1 MPLRESPGLVL
12 CAIFT
17 LRFEAPYILP
27 WVAHHRRL
35 GVDRLLLYH
44 DDASG
49 MWSPS
54 LSERHSQLLSALREH
69 DNWLTLYSAAS
80 LNFSGEIQTQQ
91 LVESRD
97 QSWRRALGD
106 RMAGL
111 PAELRAL
118 QINRVEFGAP
128 QTLELPP
135 LHLLEPEVQTI
146 EIYAHKRGKTMWR
159 PDPSLEHSSEGGH
172 KLHRQHWAERA
183 LPWSSCTGSTGVM
196 HLSANASCTLAL
208 ELLPRLRIQHFSHR
222 SRSECLRK
230 VELFRLFDAANN
242 QNLVERYN
250 ASAQDGCD
258 WRRTYPDYKYA
269 NKSLNASLEDVRA
282 FISHTFAQ
290 GLGVLDREQR
300 QFREGLDA
308 YMHGGSPDFTLAEI
322 AGRTHTS
329 PSSMPM
335 RRGVIA
341 PGLGTTGTHSVHYAL
356 CTLGF
361 NSMHTHINCTHRH
374 IQQLMNDEGVRLLKD
389 IDGTGDRWMLNSTD
403 PSSVVASMRAAVDVA
418 LKNIVDW
425 GVDAVE
431 DHPVFYIHDEL
442 AAAFPHATV
451 LLSTRN
457 ATEWAI
463 RRAEEHEHQMVCS
476 EAPTRGWP
484 ITEGDGPPLPHPFAI
499 VACVERFARLSA
511 ARRSERPVFTHTGT
525 ARRDFLADGLEAFNA
540 HVRASARA
548 RGAPF
553 AEVNIFAEP
562 AAALFD
568 RVEALL
574 PQAAALHSP
583 AWTTLRSSNYF
594 GAPQPARKRPLPPP
608 PPPHPPP

>member
-1 MPLRESPGLVL
+1 M
-12 CAIFT
+12 
-17 LRFEAPYILP
+17 
-27 WVAHHRRL
+27 
-35 GVDRLLLYH
+35 
-44 DDASG
+44 
-49 MWSPS
+49 
-54 LSERHSQLLSALREH
+54 REH

-91 LVESRD
+91 LAHCNVEALRLNASWAANWDLDEWLLVESRD
-97 QSWRRALGD
+97 RSWRRALGD

-159 PDPSLEHSSEGGH
+159 PDPSLEHSTRGGH
-172 KLHRQHWAERA
+172 RLYRQHWAERA

-230 VELFRLFDAANN
+230 VELFQLFYVAAK
-242 QNLVERYN
+242 QNAMVRYN
-250 ASAQDGCD
+250 VSAQDGCD
-258 WRRTYPDYKYA
+258 WRRTYPDHKYA

-335 RRGVIA
+335 RRGAIA
-341 PGLGTTGTHSVHYAL
+341 PGLRISEQALFEQTAKLPRVEVAQPPKAIGTNTRHAMQSGLFYGYAGL
-356 CTLGF
+356 VDSLARRCRDELG
-361 NSMHTHINCTHRH
+361 
-374 IQQLMNDEGVRLLKD
+374 
-389 IDGTGDRWMLNSTD
+389 DGAR
-403 PSSVVASMRAAVDVA
+403 VVATGG
-418 LKNIVDW
+418 L
-425 GVDAVE
+425 
-431 DHPVFYIHDEL
+431 
-442 AAAFPHATV
+442 
-451 LLSTRN
+451 
-457 ATEWAI
+457 
-463 RRAEEHEHQMVCS
+463 
-476 EAPTRGWP
+476 
-484 ITEGDGPPLPHPFAI
+484 
-499 VACVERFARLSA
+499 ARLVCEECTYVDEVEPYLTL
-511 ARRSERPVFTHTGT
+511 R
-525 ARRDFLADGLEAFNA
+525 GL
-540 HVRASARA
+540 
-548 RGAPF
+548 
-553 AEVNIFAEP
+553 
-562 AAALFD
+562 
-568 RVEALL
+568 ALL
-574 PQAAALHSP
+574 HALN
-583 AWTTLRSSNYF
+583 T
-594 GAPQPARKRPLPPP
+594 G
-608 PPPHPPP
+608 